1 MVLFYYSYLTGYT
14 FGILKFKI
22 ITPAPLEILLNNI
35 IISNGVNLKI
45 PAEVVEWHTRRSQKP
60 IRATL

>member
-1 MVLFYYSYLTGYT
+1 MQVLSQLSYSPIKIYLLT
-14 FGILKFKI
+14 FAILEYKI
-22 ITPAPLEILLNNI
+22 DD
-35 IISNGVNLKI
+35 VNLKI